1 MTPLRG
7 RIVHRLELQGC
18 SSDVTSKKRRRDHA
32 NKRPDDA
39 FVDKPSQSLSAW
51 RSADFF
57 FLPTATNSLSQDE
70 FLLSLPQRLVK
81 MACDAARYRWHVK
94 VLRFSI
100 IPLVDSNDDVGGNS
114 TAIIAA
120 KLLQVHQMEL
130 LESHAD
136 SSMKLPQDVE
146 DVWTLSQFQRKEY
159 VDAQAMKT
167 VERHDTYHIIGKVDA
182 ISPIIAMDPSDPF
195 CLMEI
200 YDEYNASA
208 GCVVVLKGV
217 NALSCHAGILPG
229 DDITFRRVVRKA
241 WPVPEMVRQN
251 PAYEY
256 LGSRIPSHVFVV
268 TEARSI
274 MWDPCTETLP
284 PVPFTP
290 VPLISLRGKI
300 GHVERMWMP
309 RGNGRVY
316 TIHWLELI
324 QDAETET
331 IPPCTHVLYLTHF
344 PLSPSMQLS
353 LIPGARAQAT
363 NIHLLSRSLEPGVG
377 SILGACLRSSISLLD
392 HQYTLE
398 DDSFTDS
405 EEHLGTQQLTAP
417 VPPRSMVGVVP
428 YSFSKIRRTY
438 RDYLYRKR
446 CKEWI
451 FTCFPKD
458 RSAATL
464 PTSEDVLASCL
475 LKDCKTALLQSERF
489 EDAQDDTRS
498 DHSLNATGHLRKSSA
513 RNPYAEFFDHALDD
527 SEDRAPYGSCGC
539 DMSIIENCDQQWP
552 HFIGL
557 DVIRSKSSRVLADR
571 LVDYLELPS
580 TSIFGGWTSSIHITK
595 AELLKALLGDN
606 ESKGQES
613 FHNQPLYTGGFA
625 CVMDSDCLSPSSIR
639 DSHCQ
644 LPASFSG
651 MRLESESA
659 DCAVGDFALGRMD
672 TVIVSCLC
680 LSTPKTRA
688 TRSSHD
694 TCEYMISRDE
704 VPLPPLSPG
713 SYTTV
718 ADLQGGCSIMKI
730 AAHYFVV
737 SVQLR
742 CNSFICIESKSISNA
757 AVVKQRNAQQE
768 IRSIEECLVDPSGA
782 TVSTGSTPI
791 FFNGIL
797 VRQRYRYAKV
807 NTHNKLC
814 NCCVLTLSSAPTQGD
829 FGEPSLSSIQSIEL
843 KVAIRCDSSKRLVFK
858 RALSQLLGDVNILDD
873 HVVLGL
879 SWWSI
884 ADYSETCALVAGGW
898 DELERK
904 SDASATSV
912 RVRLPVSAIT
922 LASRGYVRFA
932 GGMNEIKASFLEVA
946 SSHTRDKMM
955 ESSPAFD
962 FVGSAKYVD
971 GMLDRRPPRRLVFGN
986 SSPRIIGELWSSP
999 SNAIP
1004 ASKLSDLFQC
1014 LCHDLRSQSQTQ
1026 LAPSLVRQVIGA
1038 RFLGV
1043 SFCEAKCICTRC
1055 YQQLVDTRNKKN
1067 APQAQYETSFW
1078 HVPLPILNGTNTNLT
1093 SNLSH
1098 GQVRGSSELPAHI
1111 RNSTLHCP
1119 KGCPLECS
1127 TVKWECSGILDDG
1140 TGQAK
1145 LYAERDA
1152 ALTLLGMSAEVIE
1165 WIEQGAWSKA
1175 TGVIRFQK
1183 SIPPPQYIQQAVRT
1197 ALSKTKKG
1205 HSQDAFQFL
1214 SPDVRADY
1222 LLQYHC
1228 RSSPQPQRELDY
1240 LVRCKPLADSAR
1252 HLNQTHADT
1261 FFPADGTG
1269 FVARGEAP
1277 SYSLPPLKLHLVD
1290 CCISSDS

>member
-1 MTPLRG
+1 M
-7 RIVHRLELQGC
+7 HRLELPDC
-18 SSDVTSKKRRRDHA
+18 SSDVTSKKRRKDQPRRP

-39 FVDKPSQSLSAW
+39 VVDKPSQSLSSW

-57 FLPTATNSLSQDE
+57 FLPTTTTGLFQDE
-70 FLLSLPQRLVK
+70 FLLSLPQNLVK
-81 MACDAARYRWHVK
+81 MACDAARYQWRVK
-94 VLRFSI
+94 VVRFSI
-100 IPLVDSNDDVGGNS
+100 IPLVDSNDIGGNYTS
-114 TAIIAA
+114 FIAA

-136 SSMKLPQDVE
+136 SLMRLSQEVEVE
-146 DVWTLSQFQRKEY
+146 DVWTLSQFQRKEH

-167 VERHDTYHIIGKVDA
+167 VEKHDTYHIMGKVDA

-195 CLMEI
+195 CLMEL
-200 YDEYNASA
+200 YDENYPFAA
-208 GCVVVLKGV
+208 CVVVLKGV

-229 DDITFRRVVRKA
+229 DDLTFRRVVRKA

-268 TEARSI
+268 TEACSI
-274 MWDPCTETLP
+274 MWDPCIETLP
-284 PVPFTP
+284 PIPSTP
-290 VPLISLRGKI
+290 VPLISLRGEI

-324 QDAETET
+324 QDDETGT
-331 IPPCTHVLYLTHF
+331 TKPCTHVLYLTHF

-363 NIHLLSRSLEPGVG
+363 NIHMLCRSLEPGVDT
-377 SILGACLRSSISLLD
+377 ILGACLRSSISLLD
-392 HQYTLE
+392 HEGTLT
-398 DDSFTDS
+398 DDSFTGS
-405 EEHLGTQQLTAP
+405 EEHLDTQQLTAA
-417 VPPRSMVGVVP
+417 VPPKFDMVGIVP

-446 CKEWI
+446 CEEWI
-451 FTCFPKD
+451 LTCFPKD

-475 LKDCKTALLQSERF
+475 LKDCKKASLHSERF
-489 EDAQDDTRS
+489 EDAQDDIRS
-498 DHSLNATGHLRKSSA
+498 EPSMNATGRPKKTSP

-539 DMSIIENCDQQWP
+539 DMSMFENCDQQWP

-557 DVIRSKSSRVLADR
+557 DVIRSKCSRVLADR
-571 LVDYLELPS
+571 LTDYLESPS
-580 TSIFGGWTSSIHITK
+580 AFIFGGWTSSIHIPVTG
-595 AELLKALLGDN
+595 AELLKAIVGDK
-606 ESKGQES
+606 ESKGQDS
-613 FHNQPLYTGGFA
+613 FHKQPLYTGGFA
-625 CVMDSDCLSPSSIR
+625 CVVDNDCLSPSSIR
-639 DSHCQ
+639 DSYCQ
-644 LPASFSG
+644 LPASLSG
-651 MRLESESA
+651 TRLESESA
-659 DCAVGDFALGRMD
+659 DCAVGDFVLGRMD

-680 LSTPKTRA
+680 LSTPKTRV

-694 TCEYMISRDE
+694 TRENMASKDE

-713 SYTTV
+713 SYTSV
-718 ADLQGGCSIMKI
+718 ADLQGGCSVMKI
-730 AAHYFVV
+730 AGHYFVV

-757 AVVKQRNAQQE
+757 AVVKQRNKQQE
-768 IRSIEECLVDPSGA
+768 IRSIEECLVNPSGA

-791 FFNGIL
+791 FLDGIL
-797 VRQRYRYAKV
+797 VRQRYRCAKV

-814 NCCVLTLSSAPTQGD
+814 NCCVLTLSSAPILRD
-829 FGEPSLSSIQSIEL
+829 FGKISLSSVQSIEL

-858 RALSQLLGDVNILDD
+858 RALSQLLGDTNVLDD

-898 DELERK
+898 DELERN

-912 RVRLPVSAIT
+912 IVRLPVSAIT
-922 LASRGYVRFA
+922 VASRGYVRFA

-946 SSHTRDKMM
+946 SQATKKMM
-955 ESSPAFD
+955 EDSPVFD
-962 FVGSAKYVD
+962 FVGSSKYVD
-971 GMLDRRPPRRLVFGN
+971 GMLDRRPSRRLVFGN
-986 SSPRIIGELWSSP
+986 ASPRIIGELWSSS
-999 SNAIP
+999 SNAVP
-1004 ASKLSDLFQC
+1004 ANLSDLFQC
-1014 LCHDLRSQSQTQ
+1014 VCHDLRSETQTQ

-1038 RFLGV
+1038 RFLGT
-1043 SFCEAKCICTRC
+1043 SFCEAKCTCTRC
-1055 YQQLVDTRNKKN
+1055 YQQLVDTRSKKN
-1067 APQAQYETSFW
+1067 APKTQHGEQSFW
-1078 HVPLPILNGTNTNLT
+1078 HVPLPILNGTNKNPT
-1093 SNLSH
+1093 SNSSF
-1098 GQVRGSSELPAHI
+1098 GQVHGSSELPAHI

-1127 TVKWECSGILDDG
+1127 TVKWECSGLLDDG

-1165 WIEQGAWSKA
+1165 LIEQGAWSKA

-1197 ALSKTKKG
+1197 ALSRTKKG
-1205 HSQDAFQFL
+1205 RSQDALQFL
-1214 SPDVRADY
+1214 TPDVRAEY

-1240 LVRCKPLADSAR
+1240 LVRCKPLADSAC
-1252 HLNQTHADT
+1252 HLNQTHVDA

-1269 FVARGEAP
+1269 FVSRGETP

-1290 CCISSDS
+1290 CCIPSNS

>member
-1 MTPLRG
+1 
-7 RIVHRLELQGC
+7 VHRLELQDC
-18 SSDVTSKKRRRDHA
+18 SSDVTSKKRRKAHRPT
-32 NKRPDDA
+32 KRPDDA
-39 FVDKPSQSLSAW
+39 VIDKPSQSLSAW

-57 FLPTATNSLSQDE
+57 FLPTTTNSLSQDE
-70 FLLSLPQRLVK
+70 FLLSFPLHLVK

-94 VLRFSI
+94 VVRFSI
-100 IPLVDSNDDVGGNS
+100 IPLVDSNDDIGGNATS
-114 TAIIAA
+114 FIAA

-130 LESHAD
+130 LECQDD
-136 SSMKLPQDVE
+136 SLTNLSSE
-146 DVWTLSQFQRKEY
+146 DVWTLSQFQRKEH
-159 VDAQAMKT
+159 VDAQAMKA
-167 VERHDTYHIIGKVDA
+167 VEKHDTYHIMGKVDA

-195 CLMEI
+195 CLMEL
-200 YDEYNASA
+200 YDENHPFV
-208 GCVVVLKGV
+208 GCVVVLKGAK
-217 NALSCHAGILPG
+217 ALSCHAGILPG
-229 DDITFRRVVRKA
+229 DDITFRRAVRKV
-241 WPVPEMVRQN
+241 WPVPDMVRQK

-268 TEARSI
+268 TDARSI
-274 MWDPCTETLP
+274 LWDPYIETLP
-284 PVPFTP
+284 PTVPFTP
-290 VPLISLRGKI
+290 VPLITLRGEV
-300 GHVERMWMP
+300 GRVERMWMP

-316 TIHWLELI
+316 TIHWLELVQDDETGTI
-324 QDAETET
+324 Q
-331 IPPCTHVLYLTHF
+331 PCTHVLYLTHF

-363 NIHLLSRSLEPGVG
+363 NIHMLCRSLEPGVG
-377 SILGACLRSSISLLD
+377 AILGACLRSSVSLLD
-392 HQYTLE
+392 HHGTLE
-398 DDSFTDS
+398 ESFTDS
-405 EEHLGTQQLTAP
+405 EEHLGTQQLTAA
-417 VPPRSMVGVVP
+417 VPPRSMMGVVP

-451 FTCFPKD
+451 LTCFSKD

-475 LKDCKTALLQSERF
+475 LKDCKKALLQSERF

-498 DHSLNATGHLRKSSA
+498 KHALKATGPPKKTSA
-513 RNPYAEFFDHALDD
+513 RNPYAEFFDHALDG
-527 SEDRAPYGSCGC
+527 SERAPYGSCGC
-539 DMSIIENCDQQWP
+539 DMSMFENCDQQWP
-552 HFIGL
+552 HVIGL
-557 DVIRSKSSRVLADR
+557 DVIRSKSSRVLAER
-571 LVDYLELPS
+571 LADCIES
-580 TSIFGGWTSSIHITK
+580 ASIFGGWTSSIHITG
-595 AELLKALLGDN
+595 AELLKAIVGEN
-606 ESKGQES
+606 ESNDLDS
-613 FHNQPLYTGGFA
+613 FHSQPLYTGGFA
-625 CVMDSDCLSPSSIR
+625 CTMDSDCLSPSSIR

-644 LPASFSG
+644 LPSSLSG

-659 DCAVGDFALGRMD
+659 DCAVGDFVLGRMD

-680 LSTPKTRA
+680 LSTPKTIL
-688 TRSSHD
+688 TRSKDD
-694 TCEYMISRDE
+694 TCEYMVSQDA
-704 VPLPPLSPG
+704 VPLPPLSTG

-718 ADLQGGCSIMKI
+718 ADLKGGCSVLKI
-730 AAHYFVV
+730 AGHYFVV

-742 CNSFICIESKSISNA
+742 CNSFICIEPKSILNA
-757 AVVKQRNAQQE
+757 TVVKLRNNQHE
-768 IRSIEECLVDPSGA
+768 IRSIEECLVNPSGA
-782 TVSTGSTPI
+782 TVATDSTPI
-791 FFNGIL
+791 FMNGIL
-797 VRQRYRYAKV
+797 VRQRYRYGKL

-814 NCCVLTLSSAPTQGD
+814 NCCVLTLSSAPTPGD
-829 FGEPSLSSIQSIEL
+829 FGETSPSSVQSIEL

-858 RALSQLLGDVNILDD
+858 RALSQLLGDANILDD

-904 SDASATSV
+904 SGASATSV
-912 RVRLPVSAIT
+912 IVRLPVSAVT
-922 LASRGYVRFA
+922 VASRGYVRFA
-932 GGMNEIKASFLEVA
+932 GGMNEIKASFLEA
-946 SSHTRDKMM
+946 ASHTTEKTM
-955 ESSPAFD
+955 EDSPAFD

-971 GMLDRRPPRRLVFGN
+971 GMLDRRPPRRLVFGD

-999 SNAIP
+999 SNAVP
-1004 ASKLSDLFQC
+1004 ASKLTDLFHC
-1014 LCHDLRSQSQTQ
+1014 VCHDLRSETQTQ

-1043 SFCEAKCICTRC
+1043 SFCEAKCTCTRC
-1055 YQQLVDTRNKKN
+1055 YQQLVDARNKKN
-1067 APQAQYETSFW
+1067 APKTQYEQSFW
-1078 HVPLPILNGTNTNLT
+1078 HVPLPLLNGANTNPT
-1093 SNLSH
+1093 SNSNF
-1098 GQVRGSSELPAHI
+1098 GQVRGRSELPFHV
-1111 RNSTLHCP
+1111 RNSTLRCP

-1152 ALTLLGMSAEVIE
+1152 ALTLLGMSAEVIG

-1197 ALSKTKKG
+1197 ALSRTKKG
-1205 HSQDAFQFL
+1205 RSQDALQFL

-1228 RSSPQPQRELDY
+1228 RSSPQPQRKLDY
-1240 LVRCKPLADSAR
+1240 LFRCKPLADSAR
-1252 HLNQTHADT
+1252 HLNQTHADA

-1269 FVARGEAP
+1269 FVSRGEAP
-1277 SYSLPPLKLHLVD
+1277 TYSLPPLKLHLVD
-1290 CCISSDS
+1290 CCIPSDS